1 MHFGENELSPS
12 SIGFSPLNLP
22 HLPTFQRRWVRA
34 STVSYH
40 SFTLDRL
47 RSPGFASTPSDYVA
61 LFRLGFPSAPLY
73 LTSPLNVTRRIILQK
88 ARHHPCGLWP
98 LVSTQFQVLF
108 HSLPGFFSP
117 FPHGTIRYRLV
128 RVFSLTRYGPRRFT
142 QNSSCSMLLGREHT
156 HYAVYLYRIITFYD
170 LAFQLIPVQRII
182 MLNILQFFN
191 CSSHNPT

>member
-1 MHFGENELSPS
+1 MDKS
-12 SIGFSPLNLP
+12 
-22 HLPTFQRRWVRA
+22 
-34 STVSYH
+34 
-40 SFTLDRL
+40 
-47 RSPGFASTPSDYVA
+47 
-61 LFRLGFPSAPLY
+61 LGFGSTSINYRPIQTRFPYASPTWLSLLINVSRWPIIQKVRSHAFALPLF
-73 LTSPLNVTRRIILQK
+73 VCIR
-88 ARHHPCGLWP
+88 
-98 LVSTQFQVLF
+98 FQNLF
-108 HSLPGFFSP
+108 TPLPGFFSP

-191 CSSHNPT
+191 CSSRNPT